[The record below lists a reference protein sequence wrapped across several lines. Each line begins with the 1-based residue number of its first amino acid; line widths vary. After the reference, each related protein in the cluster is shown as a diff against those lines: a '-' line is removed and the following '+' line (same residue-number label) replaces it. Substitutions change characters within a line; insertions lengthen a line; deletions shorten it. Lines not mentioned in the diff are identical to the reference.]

1 MASLTRSALRQA
13 AQQNLGIK
21 DRDSDFNRW
30 IDQGLKRIA
39 GEHDFKALKDSESST
54 MTASTGT
61 SIDFPSNY
69 KSMRSFVIQS
79 DSGYNVDEIDEEQFD
94 EFFPYPSNDSEGVPV
109 FLIARSDTIYDLYPV
124 PDDNYTYVMRY
135 SKWPTALSADTT
147 SHPFPEYMD
156 ALVEA
161 AATLTAFESYQQKQD
176 IVIWEAKYRMLLLDA
191 IKNDTSAPTR
201 RRTMGRFQPKQALP
215 SEYWLRPDVR

>member
-69 KSMRSFVIQS
+69 KSMRSFVKSSSMNSFRIPAT
-79 DSGYNVDEIDEEQFD
+79 ILK
-94 EFFPYPSNDSEGVPV
+94 EFLCF
-109 FLIARSDTIYDLYPV
+109 
-124 PDDNYTYVMRY
+124 
-135 SKWPTALSADTT
+135 
-147 SHPFPEYMD
+147 
-156 ALVEA
+156 
-161 AATLTAFESYQQKQD
+161 
-176 IVIWEAKYRMLLLDA
+176 LLLDQ
-191 IKNDTSAPTR
+191 TR
-201 RRTMGRFQPKQALP
+201 YTTCIQYQMTTTRM
-215 SEYWLRPDVR
+215 